1 MKKVLIFIGCLLGLF
16 ILHSTSN
23 AQTLVKIKK
32 PGTLGKLLTAEQQD
46 SCKSLIIEG
55 KINSAD
61 IKVLR
66 RMAGYKEEGF
76 NTGQLEVLDLR
87 KCEIKTDK
95 NPFMELDTE
104 KEYLTGAAMPK
115 KSIDRHYG
123 ENTIGD
129 HHVTSRTVG
138 FKTDVLAYS
147 PVWFLQYKHSNKIE
161 LQKLTQHQSIN
172 GNYKKIKTD
181 SEGNFHFAEGITQ
194 AQWKDLKKKYE
205 IDKFTGHEIV
215 QQGEQYIM
223 KVHSRKGHFFHDTFY
238 KCPNLKIIILP
249 KHIKTDAS
257 VFDMSSKITYYKDDK
272 IFDWNKEYWSSYLPQ
287 E

>member
-1 MKKVLIFIGCLLGLF
+1 MKKILPLIFVAF
-16 ILHSTSN
+16 ICTSIN
-23 AQTLVKIKK
+23 AQTLVKLKK
-32 PGTLGKLLTAEQQD
+32 PGTLEQILSQEQKD
-46 SCKSLIIEG
+46 TCSFIVIEG

-123 ENTIGD
+123 EYTIGD
-129 HHVTSRTVG
+129 YHVTSRTVG

-161 LQKLTQHQSIN
+161 LEKMTQHIFFN
-172 GNYKKIKTD
+172 GNSQKMKAGA
-181 SEGNFHFAEGITQ
+181 EGDFRFSEGITQ
-194 AQWKDLKKKYE
+194 TQWKDIKDKYE

-215 QQGEQYIM
+215 QQEGQYIM
-223 KVHSRKGHFFHDTFY
+223 EVHTKKGHFFHDTFY
-238 KCPNLKIIILP
+238 KCPNLKIVFLP
-249 KHIKTDAS
+249 KKIKTDAF

>member
-1 MKKVLIFIGCLLGLF
+1 MRKVYYLLVLLS
-16 ILHSTSN
+16 ICSLTN

-32 PGTLGKLLTAEQQD
+32 PATLGKLITTEQQD
-46 SCKSLIIEG
+46 TCKKLIIEG
-55 KINSAD
+55 KINSVD
-61 IKVLR
+61 IKLLR

-123 ENTIGD
+123 EYTIGD
-129 HHVTSRTVG
+129 YHVTSRTVG

-161 LQKLTQHQSIN
+161 LQKLTQHQYID
-172 GNYKKIKTD
+172 GNYKKMKTD

-194 AQWKDLKKKYE
+194 TQWKDIKKKYE
-205 IDKFTGHEIV
+205 IDTFTGHEIV
-215 QQGEQYIM
+215 QQEEQYIM

-238 KCPNLKIIILP
+238 KCPNLKIVFLP
-249 KHIKTDAS
+249 EKIKTDAS
-257 VFDMSSKITYYKDDK
+257 VFDMSSKITYYKGDK